1 MIICS
6 KQKNKWKQVLFF
18 CVSMTVMFAM
28 YYFSLSYISTSKYR
42 KLLQTS
48 NVSTDYN
55 ILYQISAAE
64 AEPKSIRF
72 SGQVIRRN
80 SRNKNITLILK
91 PANGSEELIM
101 PTMATTAEKAFSV
114 LSSEDFF
121 EVTDF
126 TAKWKK
132 KLDATVCYELQLFL
146 EYESEQK
153 TEDTTE
159 WIEKEEKIS
168 TGKYFYN
175 GKLYSYNPL
184 DYVSPQIENAEFLEA
199 VEKGNILAYNM
210 EKECWIYEYNKELY
224 CIFNF
229 SLFGTMEQ
237 RPEIPVFIRTFQED
251 KLPDHRKESKEDY
264 IAYYL
269 TEKDYEQ
276 YKNEKYFLYKVEI
289 PTEYMITSISTGVY
303 QNHGENKGW
312 IWKTFFV
319 NSWTE
324 VFEK

>member
-1 MIICS
+1 
-6 KQKNKWKQVLFF
+6 
-18 CVSMTVMFAM
+18 
-28 YYFSLSYISTSKYR
+28 
-42 KLLQTS
+42 
-48 NVSTDYN
+48 
-55 ILYQISAAE
+55 
-64 AEPKSIRF
+64 
-72 SGQVIRRN
+72 
-80 SRNKNITLILK
+80 
-91 PANGSEELIM
+91 
-101 PTMATTAEKAFSV
+101 
-114 LSSEDFF
+114 
-121 EVTDF
+121 
-126 TAKWKK
+126 
-132 KLDATVCYELQLFL
+132 
-146 EYESEQK
+146 
-153 TEDTTE
+153 
-159 WIEKEEKIS
+159 
-168 TGKYFYN
+168 
-175 GKLYSYNPL
+175 
-184 DYVSPQIENAEFLEA
+184 
-199 VEKGNILAYNM
+199 M